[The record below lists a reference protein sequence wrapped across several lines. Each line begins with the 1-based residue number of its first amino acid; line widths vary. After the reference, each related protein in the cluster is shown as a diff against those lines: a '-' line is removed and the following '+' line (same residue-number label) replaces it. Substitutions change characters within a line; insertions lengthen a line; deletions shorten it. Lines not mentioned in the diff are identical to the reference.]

1 VTGPEPGTAD
11 AEQVL
16 AQRRATMFAT
26 LGFNVVVRVPPG
38 METRRAAGAEPGRSS
53 LLLDSAIS

>member
-1 VTGPEPGTAD
+1 VTPVIEPAPSTSD

-38 METRRAAGAEPGRSS
+38 METRRDKQTDGARWGW
-53 LLLDSAIS
+53 